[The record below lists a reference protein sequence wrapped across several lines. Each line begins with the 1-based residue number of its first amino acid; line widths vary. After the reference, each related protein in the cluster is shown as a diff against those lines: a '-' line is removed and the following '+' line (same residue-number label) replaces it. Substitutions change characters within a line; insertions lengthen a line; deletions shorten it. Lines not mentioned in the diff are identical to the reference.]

1 VLSPT
6 ATVDQQIGFDL
17 RITDGSQP
25 DAPLS
30 WNDPT
35 HSQDT
40 DTSKFGTLTLKE
52 AVKWTVAAKG
62 TPVIDGIPDPIWAR
76 TPQIATDTWVQGTS
90 GATAEVKMLW
100 DEEHLYVLAVVS
112 DSLLS
117 KASTNPWEQ
126 DSIEV
131 FVDQNNAKTKSY
143 QSDDGQYRVN
153 FDNEQSFGGSAS
165 ADALVSAV
173 QIVPGGYVVEVAI
186 TLDAIEPERGMVI
199 GFDFQVNDDGLGD
212 GVRSGVVTW
221 NDTTG
226 QAYQDAS
233 TFGVLALVKRVR
245 PHWHYPFCR
254 WRSNHFYFK

>member
-1 VLSPT
+1 
-6 ATVDQQIGFDL
+6 
-17 RITDGSQP
+17 
-25 DAPLS
+25 
-30 WNDPT
+30 
-35 HSQDT
+35 
-40 DTSKFGTLTLKE
+40 
-52 AVKWTVAAKG
+52 
-62 TPVIDGIPDPIWAR
+62 
-76 TPQIATDTWVQGTS
+76 
-90 GATAEVKMLW
+90 MLW
-100 DEEHLYVLAVVS
+100 DDEHLYVLAVVS

-173 QIVPGGYVVEVAI
+173 QIVPGGYIVEVAI
-186 TLDAIEPERGMVI
+186 TLDVIEPERGMVI

-226 QAYQDAS
+226 QAYQNAS
-233 TFGVLALVKRVR
+233 TFGVLAFVKYAR
-245 PHWHYPFCR
+245 PCWGYP
-254 WRSNHFYFK
+254 YFPWWPRRFSYD